1 MPLALE
7 EPLDNI
13 EQPKEQLLAQFLVH
27 ESEQPVE
34 QLLEHAFE
42 HDKEQPVEQLLEQA
56 LEHVKEQEPVQLV
69 QLFLHPIEHEP
80 VQLEQPPE
88 HPYQHPEQD
97 RLEANV
103 LKGSCDIN
111 SPPITGKT
119 LFATCLK
126 KLRLVCNSVS
136 PSIGIL

>member
-1 MPLALE
+1 MLE

-42 HDKEQPVEQLLEQA
+42 HVKEQEPVQLVQLV
-56 LEHVKEQEPVQLV
+56 LHPKEQEPVQLV